1 MPSHYDDKHG
11 GKSKVNKG
19 AKPKKR
25 KKPEHSKTKKA
36 RAEEIERSLRR
47 RARLRKARAEDT
59 ERSLR
64 GWARVRK
71 AMDKDDAERGGR
83 LSKETLHKIAI
94 QSATSRNRR
103 ARTDDYYDGP
113 DDAAARKD
121 ARRYSKLRAEELAA
135 LRAGRSL
142 RKRKIDY

>member
-36 RAEEIERSLRR
+36 RAE
-47 RARLRKARAEDT
+47 DT

-64 GWARVRK
+64 EWRRLKEDTDGYAPERMRK
-71 AMDKDDAERGGR
+71 DKGR
-83 LSKETLHKIAI
+83 KIAI
-94 QSATSRNRR
+94 QSARSQNRR
-103 ARTDDYYDGP
+103 ERTDDYYDGP

-121 ARRYSKLRAEELAA
+121 SRRYNRIRAEELAA
-135 LRAGRSL
+135 LRAGRLSY
-142 RKRKIDY
+142 RKRRKIED

>member
-36 RAEEIERSLRR
+36 RAEDIERSGREWR
-47 RARLRKARAEDT
+47 
-59 ERSLR
+59 
-64 GWARVRK
+64 
-71 AMDKDDAERGGR
+71 R
-83 LSKETLHKIAI
+83 LSKATDGFALERMSKETSRKIEI
-94 QSATSRNRR
+94 QSARSQNRR
-103 ARTDDYYDGP
+103 ERTDDYYDGP

-121 ARRYSKLRAEELAA
+121 SRRYNRIRAEELAA
-135 LRAGRSL
+135 LRAGRLSY
-142 RKRKIDY
+142 RKKRKIDD